1 MDGKKYG
8 FVLGQEKK
16 PGTFS
21 FTFWQINWEIICHH
35 CSFLKYM
42 CLPGDM

>member
-16 PGTFS
+16 PGIFP
-21 FTFWQINWEIICHH
+21 FTFWQINWGDHLSSLFI
-35 CSFLKYM
+35 LKIHVFT
-42 CLPGDM
+42 G